1 MGPWEDRDVD
11 EVWELQEDS
20 SGVRLKVAGGDLGED
35 VPVRC
40 FLSPCSLGQEC
51 VGQEVPPAL
60 PDASEVTSPPCRR
73 QEEVSNCISPFSGDQ
88 HTSSVLER
96 KRRCWR
102 QGFFVELLRCH

>member
-60 PDASEVTSPPCRR
+60 PDASEVTAPH
-73 QEEVSNCISPFSGDQ
+73 VD
-88 HTSSVLER
+88 V
-96 KRRCWR
+96 KRRC
-102 QGFFVELLRCH
+102 QTAFHPSQVTSTPPVY